1 MGRNITVLKKS
12 DEDKKQP
19 MMKIC
24 IKMECSQISSKF
36 NFLNLEIDWNEG
48 GVNFGVCK
56 KMYQIDLI

>member
-36 NFLNLEIDWNEG
+36 NFLNLEID
-48 GVNFGVCK
+48 
-56 KMYQIDLI
+56 